1 MEKVRVARINAN
13 DDTYILKEY
22 FYGEKEKVETGS
34 TIASLSSSKS
44 VVDITTK
51 AAGFLHLMSQEQ
63 EEVAVGA
70 AIAIVFETLEELE
83 RYLEHEKN
91 SDDSQSEVNKYSFT
105 KLAREFAEENHFT
118 EEELE
123 GLNKKLIKKTD
134 LEELIK
140 KRQNSNIKYVQLS
153 RNQRSVAKTVME
165 SHSNIP
171 KAFHLMKV
179 DCTIAQTK
187 MGKLTQEFGMIIGYG
202 EVLTVI
208 LKEIFPEFPL
218 FYSKVVDDEKVIV
231 PESPNIGVTIDIGN
245 GLFIPV
251 VKSEQAGSIEEAAE
265 ALTEYKLN
273 VFRGELKEEQLSG
286 GTISISLNTE
296 NNIVTV
302 IPVILPG
309 QVVMLT
315 VGAEMKE
322 LAFDKNNMGKI
333 VERKY
338 VNMGIA
344 YDHRVVNG
352 FEAMEFLNRIREKFE
367 AFHVSIYKK

>member
-1 MEKVRVARINAN
+1 MENIRVTRINAN
-13 DDTYILKEY
+13 DDTYILKQY
-22 FYGEKEKVETGS
+22 FYSEKEKVEKGA

-44 VVDITTK
+44 VVDITSNE
-51 AAGFLHLMSQEQ
+51 AGVLHIVKQEQ

-70 AIAIVFETLEELE
+70 IVAIVFETLEELE
-83 RYLEHEKN
+83 RYLEHEKGTDN
-91 SDDSQSEVNKYSFT
+91 SQSEVNKYSFT

-118 EEELE
+118 EAELE

-134 LEELIK
+134 LEELLK
-140 KRQNSNIKYVQLS
+140 RRQNSNVKYVQLS
-153 RNQRSVAKTVME
+153 RNQRSVARTVME
-165 SHSNIP
+165 SHNNIP

-179 DCTIAQTK
+179 DCTVASTK
-187 MGKLTQEFGMIIGYG
+187 MGRLTQEFGMIIGYG

-218 FYSKVVDDEKVIV
+218 FYSRLIDDEKVII
-231 PESPNIGVTIDIGN
+231 PEKPNIGVTIDIGN

-251 VKSEQAGSIEEAAE
+251 VKSDQAASIEEAAE
-265 ALTEYKLN
+265 VLTEHKLN
-273 VFRGELKEEQLSG
+273 VFRGELREEQLSG

-309 QVVMLT
+309 QAIMLT
-315 VGAEMKE
+315 VGAEIKE
-322 LAFDKNNMGKI
+322 LAFDKNNMDKI

-338 VNMGIA
+338 INIGIA
-344 YDHRVVNG
+344 YDHRIING
-352 FEAMEFLNRIREKFE
+352 FEAMEFLKRIREKLETFD
-367 AFHVSIYKK
+367 VTIYKK

>member
-1 MEKVRVARINAN
+1 MEKIRVARINAN
-13 DDTYILKEY
+13 DDTYILKKY
-22 FYGEKEKVETGS
+22 FYGEKEKVEIGA

-51 AAGFLHLMSQEQ
+51 AAGFLHLTSQEQ
-63 EEVAVGA
+63 EELAIGA
-70 AIAIVFETLEELE
+70 AIAIVFETMEELE
-83 RYLEHEKN
+83 RYLVHEKN

-123 GLNKKLIKKTD
+123 RLNKKLIKKTD
-134 LEELIK
+134 LEELLN
-140 KRQNSNIKYVQLS
+140 KRQNLNIKYVQLS

-179 DCTIAQTK
+179 DCTMAQTK
-187 MGKLTQEFGMIIGYG
+187 MGKLTQEFGTIIGYG

-231 PESPNIGVTIDIGN
+231 PERPNIGVTIDIGN

-251 VKSEQAGSIEEAAE
+251 VKSEQADSIEEAAE

-286 GTISISLNTE
+286 GNISLSLNTE

-322 LAFDKNNMGKI
+322 LAFDKNNIDKI

-338 VNMGIA
+338 VNIGIA
-344 YDHRVVNG
+344 YDHRVING

-367 AFHVSIYKK
+367 AFDVSIYKK

>member
-1 MEKVRVARINAN
+1 MEKIRVARINAN
-13 DDTYILKEY
+13 DDTYILKKY
-22 FYGEKEKVETGS
+22 FYGEKEKVEIGA

-51 AAGFLHLMSQEQ
+51 AAGFLHLTSQEQ
-63 EEVAVGA
+63 EELAIGA
-70 AIAIVFETLEELE
+70 AIAIVFGTMEELE
-83 RYLEHEKN
+83 RYLVHEKN

-123 GLNKKLIKKTD
+123 RLNKKLIKKTD
-134 LEELIK
+134 LEELLN

-179 DCTIAQTK
+179 DCTMAQTK
-187 MGKLTQEFGMIIGYG
+187 MGKLTQEFGTIIGYG

-231 PESPNIGVTIDIGN
+231 PERPNIGVTIDIGN

-251 VKSEQAGSIEEAAE
+251 VKGEQADSIEEAAE

-286 GTISISLNTE
+286 GNISLSLNTE

-302 IPVILPG
+302 IPVILLG

-322 LAFDKNNMGKI
+322 LAFDKNNIDKI

-338 VNMGIA
+338 VNIGIA
-344 YDHRVVNG
+344 YDHRVING

-367 AFHVSIYKK
+367 AFDVSIYKK

>member
-1 MEKVRVARINAN
+1 MEKIRVARINAN
-13 DDTYILKEY
+13 DNTYILKQY
-22 FYGEKEKVETGS
+22 FYSEKEKVEAGA

-51 AAGFLHLMSQEQ
+51 ASGFFHLTSKEQ
-63 EEVAVGA
+63 EEVAIGGT
-70 AIAIVFETLEELE
+70 IAIIFETLEELE
-83 RYLEHEKN
+83 GYLEHEKD
-91 SDDSQSEVNKYSFT
+91 SDDSHSEVNKYSFT

-118 EEELE
+118 EEELQ

-134 LEELIK
+134 LEELLK
-140 KRQNSNIKYVQLS
+140 KRQNSNVKYVQLS

-165 SHSNIP
+165 SHNNIP
-171 KAFHLMKV
+171 KAFHLMKA
-179 DCTIAQTK
+179 DCTVARTK

-218 FYSKVVDDEKVIV
+218 FYSRIVDDDKVIV
-231 PESPNIGVTIDIGN
+231 PEKPNIGVTIDIGN

-251 VKSEQAGSIEEAAE
+251 VKSDQADSMEEAAE
-265 ALTEYKLN
+265 VLTEYKLN
-273 VFRGELKEEQLSG
+273 VLRGELKEEQLSG
-286 GTISISLNTE
+286 GSISISLNTE

-309 QVVMLT
+309 QAVMLT

-322 LAFDKNNMGKI
+322 LAFDKNNMDKI

-338 VNMGIA
+338 VNIGIA
-344 YDHRVVNG
+344 YDHRVING
-352 FEAMEFLNRIREKFE
+352 FEAMEFLNRIREKLETFD
-367 AFHVSIYKK
+367 VSIYKK